1 MNRTLTTPTEEDWPG
16 VTSMPDYKPTFP
28 SWKTNSLAQSV
39 KQMDNTGLDLLQVI
53 VTVFRFNNKSD
64 CFTHRCLIGK
74 YISHYLAH
82 LAKGIVS
89 FCHHLASVV
98 R

>member
-64 CFTHRCLIGK
+64 
-74 YISHYLAH
+74 
-82 LAKGIVS
+82 
-89 FCHHLASVV
+89 
-98 R
+98 